1 MRLVLL
7 LYQLWIVCYWKASL
21 LLVAFFVSL
30 YANAISPDL
39 IADAKSCDSVFIF
52 QERILFPRASAIVS
66 RDFAGNQEH
75 IDSIRS
81 FLSKADIGNFIN
93 VRVVGSYSPEGE
105 YSFNKSLAEARALA
119 LKDIVK
125 RYDANIER
133 ITTAILP
140 PHFGVGRQATRNAT
154 LLPTAF
160 CRVASGLSEV

>member
-1 MRLVLL
+1 M
-7 LYQLWIVCYWKASL
+7 

-140 PHFGVGRQATRNAT
+140 PPFRRRQTGYAKRDITPDCVLQSCKWSVGSIK
-154 LLPTAF
+154 
-160 CRVASGLSEV
+160 RV